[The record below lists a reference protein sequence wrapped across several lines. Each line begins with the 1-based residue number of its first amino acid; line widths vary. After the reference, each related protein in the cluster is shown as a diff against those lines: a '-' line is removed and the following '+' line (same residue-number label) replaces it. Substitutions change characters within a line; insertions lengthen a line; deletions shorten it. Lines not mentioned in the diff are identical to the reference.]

1 MTSPSLS
8 EFTTSELEVATSSTE
23 PFDSTRDPSP
33 GPPRLLPES
42 AESSTLS
49 TTLRTTSLSEPRL
62 SSRAPSS
69 PSIALPSDSG
79 TSRTTLLLLPER
91 RTPSSRLRRRPPST
105 FPSDRRAPRS
115 NTPSDKS
122 PLKLLPTSSNSSDKV
137 DSSPESLPDQASA
150 VDATVTSSKAKN
162 SSSTSE
168 SLRLRSPSK

>member
-8 EFTTSELEVATSSTE
+8 EFTTSEIEVATSSTE

-105 FPSDRRAPRS
+105 SPSDRRAPKS

-137 DSSPESLPDQASA
+137 DSSPESLHDQASA
-150 VDATVTSSKAKN
+150 VDATVTFSKAKN

-168 SLRLRSPSK
+168 SLRPRSPSK